1 MKRLIMLGSTV
12 LLAACADSVTAPSKS
27 VAPAGQPSFA
37 VVTSNV
43 ISNNWKVYNGEPATK
58 SFWDINKAQLD
69 GTGGVQF
76 PIQQFLTAT
85 TGSFAIYLLNN
96 YSVDMTGKTLSADA
110 TWTAG
115 TYDTRSGTGG
125 YVRLVFISAMGNYNS
140 NDYWWSTGNAAPLAL
155 FLGAGSAGTLTA
167 SLLDCNLW
175 SNQSGKSAC
184 DTTTNWVEWQ
194 GDIVA
199 LSPADGFTNATKNV
213 KQVGLAFGSAGSY
226 ASGVALDGGTGIF
239 DMTSFTITP

>member
-12 LLAACADSVTAPSKS
+12 LLAACADSVTAPSKN
-27 VAPAGQPSFA
+27 VAPAGQPSFT

-58 SFWDINKAQLD
+58 SFWDINKAQSD
-69 GTGGVQF
+69 GSGGVEF

-96 YSVDMTGKTLSADA
+96 YSVDITGKTLSADA
-110 TWTAG
+110 TWPNG
-115 TYDTRSGTGG
+115 TYETRSGSGG

-140 NDYWWSTGNAAPLAL
+140 NDYWWSTVAL
-155 FLGAGSAGTLTA
+155 GLDGTSGGTLTA
-167 SLLDCNLW
+167 SLSTCNLW

-184 DTTTNWVEWQ
+184 DTTPNWLEWQ

-199 LSPADGFTNATKNV
+199 LSPADGFANATKNV
-213 KQVGLAFGSAGSY
+213 KQVGLSFGNASSY
-226 ASGVALDGGTGIF
+226 ASGVALDGGTGTF
-239 DMTSFTITP
+239 DLTSFTITP